1 VSNLRI
7 RSGELPSVPDVALDP
22 ELGKA
27 IKDAQAEMERLI
39 QLGELQNDPIRHPIQ
54 ALSVH
59 LDALL
64 KLSTAHT
71 QALTRQSGGAAF
83 TDEQIDDIGRRL
95 LVAARRGP
103 AAWCAARCGKAGR
116 RSRQRCW
123 SRQSWGSEPGGRIA
137 ATYRPLRG

>member
-7 RSGELPSVPDVALDP
+7 RSGEQPSVRDVALDP

-39 QLGELQNDPIRHPIQ
+39 RLGEQQNDPIRHPIQ

-64 KLSTAHT
+64 KLSTST
-71 QALTRQSGGAAF
+71 V
-83 TDEQIDDIGRRL
+83 RRL
-95 LVAARRGP
+95 PGRVAVRRLPTNRSTTSADAFWVAAKRGRE
-103 AAWCAARCGKAGR
+103 AWCAARYGKAGR
-116 RSRQRCW
+116 RSRQRC
-123 SRQSWGSEPGGRIA
+123 
-137 ATYRPLRG
+137 